1 MDNNK
6 IPKAFRRNKI
16 IAIVAIGTIVGA
28 IDGFFV
34 SKMGM
39 SLYKEI
45 LTNTVAD
52 AVFGKTVAIF
62 ILCGL
67 LWCMYFIAA
76 WAIIMAINAITDGW
90 LLKTLNKL
98 LMKMH
103 KM

>member
-6 IPKAFRRNKI
+6 IPKTFRRNKI
-16 IAIVAIGTIVGA
+16 IFIVAIGTIIGA
-28 IDGFFV
+28 IDGFLV

-39 SLYKEI
+39 NLYENM
-45 LTNTVAD
+45 LTNTAAADVA
-52 AVFGKTVAIF
+52 GKRIAIF
-62 ILCGL
+62 LLCGL

-76 WAIIMAINAITDGW
+76 WAIIMAINAISDGW
-90 LLKTLNKL
+90 LSRTLNKL